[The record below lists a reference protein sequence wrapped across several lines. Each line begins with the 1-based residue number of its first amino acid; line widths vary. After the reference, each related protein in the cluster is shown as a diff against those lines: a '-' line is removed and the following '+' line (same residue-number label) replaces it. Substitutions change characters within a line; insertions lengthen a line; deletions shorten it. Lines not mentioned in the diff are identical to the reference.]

1 MGQRLWVCI
10 AVLLVAC
17 GDNLEPPPDDDTVIR
32 IALDTH
38 APVKVAAGDTITVS
52 CTLLENDIESMVT
65 GEVRVTAETSV
76 MRMNGAIVARK
87 AGSVEVACML
97 PDRGIVDPTPAV
109 VEIVAGA
116 AANLVTTI
124 TPDPVT
130 AGNSVTATCEIYD
143 AYGNP
148 VTEADEPVLQLQPDD
163 SANTVT
169 DLEAL
174 MTRAGHYTGRC
185 YLPGT
190 TSNNAPFDVV
200 PNLPATLAIS
210 KFPDLPVYSVG
221 SIVEVMSLVTD
232 RYGNEIFSAP
242 VTKGSAALTGLGPT
256 TNVGPGQWRYDGEGS
271 YRVTVTVSP
280 PTDGNVVLSA
290 STDIVVNSRGP
301 AITCNNDATMLNVA
315 PGSTITVSGQ
325 ANDVNGVSSITVNG
339 MSVAVGAGGAFS
351 RNLTTRYGINFVDVT
366 ALDTFGEPTTKVCT
380 FLVSN
385 RYNDPA
391 ATMHDAVSLK
401 LTQSAV
407 DDGTRNATFNSLGD
421 LLHTVMNSPGLQQTV
436 HGSLSA
442 ANPLKPSSC
451 DQQTCTFL
459 GCICW
464 FRSEVRYQD
473 SELPGPN
480 TVSLAL
486 VDGGLRAVARMDN
499 IRVNLRVRGSVS
511 GIGYDTSGWVTL
523 SSLEV
528 QLTLDLAL
536 VGGSPAISVRGGS
549 VSSTVGSISTNFSGV
564 DGWIINNVVVPL
576 AQGQLRDT
584 LRNLIQTFVTNNFNS
599 VLDGLIG
606 NLDISTLGTTFNV
619 PRIDGSGNVPMSF
632 GVGFSSVSTTT
643 SRAIFGI
650 GTRFT
655 APPANS
661 IATRGVP
668 MPPGTNLLDPTV
680 SSPANTGVGAYV
692 GIVQHALYALWRANY
707 FRVTLSGTQIGTG
720 LPAGTSL
727 VVTTNLPPVATIL
740 ANGTVQLQLGAM
752 DLAVQHPDL
761 PTNMAVRLGA
771 DAHASVAL
779 VGNDIRF
786 SGIIVD
792 TVHVGTDDI
801 NLDPQQQT
809 DLETV
814 LGQLVQQIVNQSL
827 NNALPAIPIP
837 AFTIPASL
845 GQYGLPAGQQVGV
858 VSPVLSVAPQHFTL
872 RGQLGIR

>member
-1 MGQRLWVCI
+1 MGQRQAVCI
-10 AVLLVAC
+10 ALLLAAC

-38 APVKVAAGDTITVS
+38 APEKVAAGDTISVS
-52 CTLLENDIESMVT
+52 CTLLENDIESMVA
-65 GEVRVTAETSV
+65 GEVLVTAETSV
-76 MRMNGAIVARK
+76 MRMSGAIVARK
-87 AGSVEVACML
+87 AGSVEVACTL
-97 PDRGIVDPTPAV
+97 PGRGIVDPTPAV

-130 AGNSVTATCEIYD
+130 AGNTVTATCEIYD
-143 AYGNP
+143 AYGNV
-148 VTEADEPVLQLQPDD
+148 VTDSDEPVLQLQPAD

-169 DLEAL
+169 DLEAV

-210 KFPDLPVYSVG
+210 RFPDLPVYSVG
-221 SIVEVMSLVTD
+221 SVVEVMSLVTD

-242 VTKGSAALTGLGPT
+242 VTKGSAPLTGLGPT
-256 TNVGPGQWRYDGEGS
+256 TNIGPGQFRYDGEGS

-280 PTDGNVVLSA
+280 PTDGGIVLSA
-290 STDIVVNSRGP
+290 TTDIVVNSRGP
-301 AITCNNDATMLNVA
+301 AITCNNDATMLDVA
-315 PGSTITVSGQ
+315 PGSSITVSGQ

-339 MSVAVGAGGAFS
+339 TSVPVGTGGTFS

-380 FLVSN
+380 FLVAN
-385 RYNDPA
+385 RYNDPG
-391 ATMHDAVSLK
+391 ATMTDAVSLK
-401 LTQSAV
+401 LTPTAI
-407 DDGTRNATFNSLGD
+407 DDGARTATLNSLAD

-436 HGSLSA
+436 HTSLSA
-442 ANPLKPSSC
+442 SNPLKPSSC
-451 DQQTCTFL
+451 DQQTCTFF

-464 FRSEVRYQD
+464 IRSEVRYINSQF
-473 SELPGPN
+473 PGPN

-486 VDGGLRAVARMDN
+486 VNGGLRAVARMEG
-499 IRVNLRVRGSVS
+499 IRVNLRVRGDV
-511 GIGYDTSGWVTL
+511 GPVGYDTSGWVTL

-536 VGGSPAISVRGGS
+536 SGGSPAISVRGGT
-549 VSSTVGSISTNFSGV
+549 VGSTVGSISTSFSGV
-564 DGWIINNVVVPL
+564 DGWVINNVVVPL

-584 LRNLIQTFVTNNFNS
+584 LRNLITSFVTNNFNS

-619 PRIDGSGNVPMSF
+619 PRLDGSGNVPMAF
-632 GVGFSSVSTTT
+632 GVGFSSLSTTS
-643 SRAIFGI
+643 SRALFGI

-655 APPANS
+655 APPASS
-661 IATRGVP
+661 IASRGVP
-668 MPPGTNLLDPTV
+668 MPPAANLLDPTV

-707 FRVTLSGTQIGTG
+707 FRVTLTGAQLGSG

-752 DLAVQHPDL
+752 DLTVQHPSL
-761 PTNMAVRLGA
+761 PANMAVRVGA
-771 DAHASVAL
+771 DAHASVSL

-786 SGIIVD
+786 SGIVVD

-801 NLDPQQQT
+801 NLDAQQQQ

-814 LGQLVQQIVNQSL
+814 LAQLVQELANQSL

-845 GQYGLPAGQQVGV
+845 GQYGLPAGQQLGV